1 MIQKEFVKQAIH
13 ILRDDQF
20 VTGLAAG
27 GSWLSGN
34 MDEFSDVDLVL
45 VTRDRISHDKNK
57 MVQYAEKLGT
67 LLSAFTGEHVGEPR
81 LLICLY
87 EEPFLHVD
95 IKFLIIEELATRIE
109 DPAILFD
116 RDDQLADA
124 LRITSAVPPYP
135 DFQWIEDRF
144 WTWIH
149 YALTKIGRGEYF
161 ETYDFLGFL
170 RTTVFAPLLHIKNGL
185 QPKALRRIETSLRPG
200 DLELLK
206 STIAAY
212 DRNSLLLAV
221 EKSVEIYRDL
231 RKALYHDI
239 TLKMAAEQR
248 VLQYLQEIKQ
258 RA

>member
-1 MIQKEFVKQAIH
+1 MIQKEFVQQAIQ

-109 DPAILFD
+109 DTAILFD

-124 LRITSAVPPYP
+124 
-135 DFQWIEDRF
+135 
-144 WTWIH
+144 
-149 YALTKIGRGEYF
+149 
-161 ETYDFLGFL
+161 
-170 RTTVFAPLLHIKNGL
+170 
-185 QPKALRRIETSLRPG
+185 
-200 DLELLK
+200 
-206 STIAAY
+206 
-212 DRNSLLLAV
+212 
-221 EKSVEIYRDL
+221 
-231 RKALYHDI
+231 
-239 TLKMAAEQR
+239 
-248 VLQYLQEIKQ
+248 
-258 RA
+258 